1 MNDVK
6 AKMLSKID
14 KILDREDLSIM
25 ELQTLSF
32 IIRDMSLKDP
42 VEPLLSMYNNLL
54 TVEKEKS
61 DALQKDN

>member
-32 IIRDMSLKDP
+32 IIRDISLKDP

>member
-32 IIRDMSLKDP
+32 IIKDMSLKDP

>member
-1 MNDVK
+1 MNDIK

-32 IIRDMSLKDP
+32 IVRDMSLKDP

-61 DALQKDN
+61 DAL

>member
-1 MNDVK
+1 MNDIK

-42 VEPLLSMYNNLL
+42 VEPLLSVYNNLL

>member
-1 MNDVK
+1 MNDIK